1 MLRVGEI
8 TMHDERSARGQ
19 AVWSPDLMVKA

>member
-8 TMHDERSARGQ
+8 TTHDERSARGQ
-19 AVWSPDLMVKA
+19 AVRSPAITVKV